1 LLRLEQVSKSFD
13 GVQAVAEVSLTVKPG
28 RIFGFLG
35 PNGAG
40 KTTTLR
46 MIMNILQPDSGR
58 ILFEGKTQ
66 RPEAQAFGYLPEER
80 GLYQKISLREVL
92 EYFARLRGVSQ
103 PARRI
108 KEYLERFELADR
120 AQAKVEELS
129 KGNQQKVQFINTIL
143 HNPRYLILDEPFSGL
158 DPVNQLVMKEIL
170 AEEKAAGKVI
180 IFSSHQMEQV
190 EKICDDVGLINE
202 GRLVVVGSLE
212 KIKAEHGQKLI
223 EVILPEDVTPPSFFN
238 EIGAVAKNKRWL
250 VPFESEADV
259 APIMARIV
267 QSVPVVS
274 MRRMEP
280 TLEDIFIRLVKG
292 GER

>member
-1 LLRLEQVSKSFD
+1 LEQVSKSFD

>member
-92 EYFARLRGVSQ
+92 EYFPRLRGVSQ

>member
-1 LLRLEQVSKSFD
+1 MLRLEQVSKSFD